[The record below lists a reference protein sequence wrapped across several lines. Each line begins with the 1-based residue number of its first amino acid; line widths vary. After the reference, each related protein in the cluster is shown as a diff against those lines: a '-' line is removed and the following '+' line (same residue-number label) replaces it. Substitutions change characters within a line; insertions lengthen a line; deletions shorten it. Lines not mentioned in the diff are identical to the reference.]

1 MVLFRRLNI
10 DSNLEN
16 ADWIKQVRKGKAQED
31 DLAAHDEA
39 LKEHEE
45 EAEG

>member
-1 MVLFRRLNI
+1 MRKINV
-10 DSNLEN
+10 DENLEE
-16 ADWIKQVRKGKAQED
+16 ADWIKRVRNAQQE

-45 EAEG
+45 EAEE